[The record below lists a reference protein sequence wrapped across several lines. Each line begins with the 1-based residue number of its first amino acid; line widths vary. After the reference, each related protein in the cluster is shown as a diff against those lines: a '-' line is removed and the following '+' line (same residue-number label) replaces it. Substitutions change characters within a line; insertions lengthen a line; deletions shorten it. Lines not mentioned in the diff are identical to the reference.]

1 MAQKAAPAVKD
12 RHVNAESTGVSAG
25 NACPQCGAATR
36 PDAAWCSLCFAQLT
50 GGFDPLTAPI
60 EEVLGQSEGTTKTVT
75 PPVVHEDIETYA
87 AEASSHVADPVT
99 TAEVAGGPSVAPPD
113 DSNSPVVGEDLTE
126 VDVMLALLAAEHRQ
140 DDPAVAWADRFGDKG
155 VRMMIIMGGT
165 AAVAA
170 ICFVILT
177 IFGALT

>member
-1 MAQKAAPAVKD
+1 
-12 RHVNAESTGVSAG
+12 VSAV

-36 PDAAWCSLCFAQLT
+36 PDAAWCSLCFAQLA

-75 PPVVHEDIETYA
+75 PPVVHEDIHEDIETYDVA
-87 AEASSHVADPVT
+87 APRHVADPIT
-99 TAEVAGGPSVAPPD
+99 TAQVAVGPAVEPLVDVNGSTAGAEL
-113 DSNSPVVGEDLTE
+113 SE

-140 DDPAVAWADRFGDKG
+140 GDPTGAWADRFGDKG

-165 AAVAA
+165 AAMAA
-170 ICFVILT
+170 ICFVVLT
-177 IFGALT
+177 VFGALT